1 MDARGLT
8 AVELLIVSGIAFGL
22 WGGLAFM
29 TTDAGNRI
37 WSRTDSQMATMSSA
51 QRALNRL
58 TEDLRAASASLP
70 APPTCLPGDITF
82 YRSSDG
88 AAMRYQLNA
97 ATGNLTRTAGAT
109 SGVVAGNVSAMTFP
123 TCANGLVRVTLTTQV
138 VSPRWP
144 TATYTLDSQVR
155 IRNP

>member
-1 MDARGLT
+1 MNARGFT

-22 WGGLAFM
+22 WGGLALM
-29 TTDAGNRI
+29 TTDAGNRL
-37 WSRTDSQMATMSSA
+37 WSRTDSQMATMSAA

-58 TEDLRAASASLP
+58 TEDLRAASLA
-70 APPTCLPGDITF
+70 APVTCVPGDITF
-82 YRSSDG
+82 TRSSDG

-97 ATGNLTRTAGAT
+97 AAGTLTRTEAGT
-109 SGVVAGNVSAMTFP
+109 SRVVAGNVSALTFP
-123 TCANGLVRVTLTTQV
+123 SCANGLVQVALTTQI

-144 TATYTLDSQVR
+144 TATYTLNSQIR